1 MRVSL
6 VTITYNSESVI
17 RGFLESY
24 NAISYK
30 DLELIVVDNASTD
43 ETLSIID
50 DFNANHQIT
59 SIKNKQN
66 KGVASGN
73 NQGIRLALENKSDW
87 VLLINNDVEFEPM
100 LIDKLLGAHDQYHD
114 SIIVP
119 KMLFYDHPNDIWY
132 AGGFFSKGYINKH
145 RGLGQPNSTCFMDD
159 IVEYAPTCCAL
170 IHRKVFDDVGL
181 MDEKYFVYFDD
192 SDFFFRVLKD
202 GRHKVRLINDV
213 EFYHKIGSLTNS
225 RTGDRKKFVHGP
237 FFVKQMTRNYVYFLK
252 KIGTLKSWFYVFYFF
267 VRVNL
272 RFIFSGKYKRNMETF
287 WLIQVSYFKG
297 LFM

>member
-17 RGFLESY
+17 RDFLESY

-30 DLELIVVDNASTD
+30 DLELIVVVNASTD

-59 SIKNKQN
+59 IIKNKQN

-73 NQGIRLALENKSDW
+73 NQGIQFALDNKSDW

-119 KMLFYDHPNDIWY
+119 KMLFYDHPKDIWY

-145 RGLGQPNSTCFMDD
+145 RGLVNQIALVLWMILWNT
-159 IVEYAPTCCAL
+159 PTCCAF

-181 MDEKYFVYFDD
+181 MMK
-192 SDFFFRVLKD
+192 
-202 GRHKVRLINDV
+202 
-213 EFYHKIGSLTNS
+213 
-225 RTGDRKKFVHGP
+225 
-237 FFVKQMTRNYVYFLK
+237 
-252 KIGTLKSWFYVFYFF
+252 TLS
-267 VRVNL
+267 
-272 RFIFSGKYKRNMETF
+272 I
-287 WLIQVSYFKG
+287 
-297 LFM
+297 